1 MSLSLYAFLG
11 RSDVFK
17 LTCREIGSG
26 YLKLGT

>member
-1 MSLSLYAFLG
+1 MSLSLYAFVR

-17 LTCREIGSG
+17 LTCREIVCG